1 MANLLWKTHRLTK
14 KLLSTPFQSEE
25 EFEKF
30 VFETPEI
37 LEDIYLL
44 KRQVRGGRKPG
55 IPDIIGIDDDANVCI
70 IEMKNT
76 KVDYSIIPQVLQYAI
91 WADKNP
97 DSIKALW
104 LEADDKPEDLEMSW
118 ENLAVRI
125 IIIAPEILPSTLQY
139 IDKISYPVDLIE
151 INRWAEKENHFALVK
166 KLEPE
171 KQSPKIKPVR
181 GLENYDEE
189 FYKSYHNKESVKSF
203 YKYISDVDSIIKQKG
218 WSLEKKFNKF
228 YCAYKAGFFTAFR
241 VHWATTKTFAFSFN
255 LSINDVKRVSLK
267 GNKPRL
273 RRRLIY
279 FYIEPGKTKTSDF
292 IPLFAMAYKKL
303 AGE

>member
-1 MANLLWKTHRLTK
+1 MANLLWKTRRSTK

-44 KRQVRGGRKPG
+44 KRQIRGGRKPG
-55 IPDIIGIDDDANVCI
+55 IPDIIGIDNDTNICI

-76 KVDYSIIPQVLQYAI
+76 KVDYSILPQVLQYAI

-104 LEADDKPEDLEMSW
+104 LEAEDKPEDLEISW
-118 ENLAVRI
+118 ENLAVKI

-139 IDKISYPVDLIE
+139 VDKISYPVDLIE
-151 INRWAEKENHFALVK
+151 INRWVEKDNHFALVK

-171 KQSPKIKPVR
+171 KQAPKVKPVK
-181 GLENYDEE
+181 GLENYDED
-189 FYKSYHNKESVKSF
+189 FYKSYRNKESVKWF
-203 YKYISDVDSIIKQKG
+203 YKYISEVDRVIKQKG
-218 WSLEKKFNKF
+218 WSLEKKFSVW

-241 VHWATTKTFAFSFN
+241 VHWISSKTFTFSFN
-255 LSINDVKRVSLK
+255 LKANDIKRIKLK
-267 GNKPRL
+267 DNKPRF
-273 RRRLIY
+273 RGRLVY
-279 FYIEPGKTKTSDF
+279 FYIDPGKTKTSDF
-292 IPLFAMAYKKL
+292 IALFELAYKKL
-303 AGE
+303 TGE

>member
-1 MANLLWKTHRLTK
+1 MANLLWKTKNSTK
-14 KLLSTPFQSEE
+14 KLLSTPFSSEE

-55 IPDIIGIDDDANVCI
+55 IPDIIGIDNDANVCI

-76 KVDYSIIPQVLQYAI
+76 KVDYSILPQVLQYAI

-104 LEADDKPEDLEMSW
+104 LEADDKPEDLEIPW
-118 ENLAVRI
+118 DNLGVKI

-139 IDKISYPVDLIE
+139 IDKISYTVELIE
-151 INRWAEKENHFALVK
+151 INRWAEKENHIALVK

-171 KQSPKIKPVR
+171 KQSPRIKTVK
-181 GLENYDEE
+181 GLENYNEE
-189 FYKSYHNKESVKSF
+189 FYKSYHNKESVKDF
-203 YKYISDVDSIIKQKG
+203 YRYISELDKLIKLKG
-218 WSLEKKFNKF
+218 WTLEKKFNKF
-228 YCAYKAGFFTAFR
+228 YCAYKAGYFTAFR
-241 VHWATTKTFAFSFN
+241 LHWITTKTFAFSFN
-255 LSINDVKRVSLK
+255 LSLNEVKIFSIK
-267 GNKPRL
+267 DNKPKD
-273 RRRLIY
+273 RRGLIY
-279 FYIEPGKTKTSDF
+279 YYIDSGKTKTKDF
-292 IPLFAMAYKKL
+292 IPIFEMAYKKL
-303 AGE
+303 TGE

>member
-1 MANLLWKTHRLTK
+1 MANLLWKTKNSTR

-44 KRQVRGGRKPG
+44 KRQVRGGKKPG

-104 LEADDKPEDLEMSW
+104 LEADDKPEELEISW
-118 ENLAVRI
+118 DNLTVRI
-125 IIIAPEILPSTLQY
+125 IVIAPEILPSTVQY
-139 IDKISYPVDLIE
+139 IDKISYTVDLIE
-151 INRWAEKENHFALVK
+151 INRWAEKNNHIALVK

-171 KQSPKIKPVR
+171 KQSPKIRPVR
-181 GLENYDEE
+181 GLENYNEE
-189 FYKSYHNKESVKSF
+189 FYKSYHNKESVKAF
-203 YKYISDVDSIIKQKG
+203 YKYISELDKIIKQKG

-241 VHWATTKTFAFSFN
+241 VHWITTKTFAFSFN
-255 LSINDVKRVSLK
+255 LSITESKRLNLK
-267 GNKPRL
+267 GNKGKE
-273 RRRLIY
+273 RRGTLY
-279 FYIEPGKTKTSDF
+279 FYIDPDKTKTTSF
-292 IPLFAMAYKKL
+292 LPIFELAYKKL
-303 AGE
+303 TGE